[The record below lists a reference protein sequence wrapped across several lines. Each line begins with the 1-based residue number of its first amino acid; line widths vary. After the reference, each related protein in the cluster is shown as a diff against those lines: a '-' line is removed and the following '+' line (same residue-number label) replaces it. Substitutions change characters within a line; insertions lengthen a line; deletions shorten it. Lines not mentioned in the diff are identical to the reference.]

1 VSDPAR
7 RRLRVMITDD
17 HALVR
22 DALRRALDGPA
33 IEVVAE
39 AGSAA
44 ECVERA
50 LAERPDLILLDLD
63 LAGESGLRLLGEL
76 RPRLPATRF
85 VIVTGSTSDQEMI
98 DALGR
103 GADGY
108 LTKHIAPS
116 AIPRA
121 LEGLAHG
128 EPALSRRHAG
138 VALRHFRE
146 RARAGGSDDALT
158 ALGITP
164 RENDVLRMLADG
176 RTGQE
181 IADALSISVRTVDTH
196 VASIFRKLGVS
207 SRAEAARRYR
217 DRS

>member
-1 VSDPAR
+1 MTGRAAPV
-7 RRLRVMITDD
+7 RVMLADD

-22 DALRRALDGPA
+22 DALRRALEAAGLQ
-33 IEVVAE
+33 VVAE
-39 AGSAA
+39 AATAA
-44 ECVERA
+44 ACMATAV
-50 LAERPDLILLDLD
+50 AERPDVLLLDLD
-63 LAGESGLRLLGEL
+63 LGGESGLMVLGEL
-76 RPRLPATRF
+76 RSRLPETAI
-85 VIVTGSTSDQEMI
+85 VILTGSTSEQEMI

-108 LTKHIAPS
+108 LTKHIDPR

-121 LEGLAHG
+121 IAGLADG

-138 VALRHFRE
+138 VALRHFRD
-146 RARAGGSDDALT
+146 RTRVGGGADSLT

-164 RENDVLRMLADG
+164 RENDVLRMIADG
-176 RTGQE
+176 RTGRE

-196 VASIFRKLGVS
+196 VAAIFRKLGVT

-217 DRS
+217 DRG